1 MKTENHIIVDCL
13 QYIALLIFSPLAE
26 WQMTLK
32 TFHPLAFYTR
42 FAEQLV
48 TYEYWTLVTNRFDCV
63 DRNTEKN
70 PKICSLFTYLS
81 HVWRKTEVPSPEG
94 KIPSEESPWDVSL

>member
-1 MKTENHIIVDCL
+1 MKTENHIIVYCL

-48 TYEYWTLVTNRFDCV
+48 TYEY
-63 DRNTEKN
+63 
-70 PKICSLFTYLS
+70 
-81 HVWRKTEVPSPEG
+81 
-94 KIPSEESPWDVSL
+94 